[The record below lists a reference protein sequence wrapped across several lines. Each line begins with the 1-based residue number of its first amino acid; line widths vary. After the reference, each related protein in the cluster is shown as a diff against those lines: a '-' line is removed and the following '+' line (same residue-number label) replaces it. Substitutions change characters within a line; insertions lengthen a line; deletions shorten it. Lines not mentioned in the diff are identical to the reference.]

1 MLAVIERPFHDLLA
15 AAHAC
20 HRERFNPHEIE
31 GAKPLSIKT
40 GACPEDCA
48 YCPQSAQN
56 ETDQQ
61 PEPLM
66 DLPDSLTKAEKAKAE
81 GATRFCMGAAWR
93 SPNDRQA
100 DEVAEATGDLE
111 PAFRECSDQ
120 PADPG
125 AGKAAPRATRV
136 RAARVGVLD
145 RGGKNRD
152 ARVDDPLVGGS
163 FVDVGGDP
171 CVVSSR
177 RRIEH
182 FPR

>member
-111 PAFRECSDQ
+111 PASRECSDQ

-136 RAARVGVLD
+136 RATRVGVLD
-145 RGGKNRD
+145 RDGTNRD